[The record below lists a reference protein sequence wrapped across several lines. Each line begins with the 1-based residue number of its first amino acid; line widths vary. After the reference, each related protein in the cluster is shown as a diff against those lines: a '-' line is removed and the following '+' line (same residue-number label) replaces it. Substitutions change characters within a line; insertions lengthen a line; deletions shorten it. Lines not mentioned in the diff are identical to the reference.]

1 MLNRLKKHREN
12 VILIKN
18 LAEMIKELEISLLDP
33 RISKL
38 NLHINATGRKIELFD
53 CIDKVETLRT
63 HYNTILSDLMNE
75 QIQLEKFIT
84 SLAPIE
90 QCIFRNYYFISMTWE
105 EVADSVD
112 LSTMQIWR
120 IHKRVIECYSQ
131 DKLV

>member
-1 MLNRLKKHREN
+1 VLNRLKKHREN

-33 RISKL
+33 RISRL
-38 NLHINATGRKIELFD
+38 NLHINATGRKIELFE

-75 QIQLEKFIT
+75 QIQLEKFIGDLT
-84 SLAPIE
+84 PVE

-105 EVADSVD
+105 EVADSVN

-131 DKLV
+131 DKL

>member
-1 MLNRLKKHREN
+1 MLKRLKKHREN

-38 NLHINATGRKIELFD
+38 NLHINATGRKIELFE
-53 CIDKVETLRT
+53 CVDKVETLRT
-63 HYNTILSDLMNE
+63 HYNTIMNKLLNE
-75 QIQLEKFIT
+75 QLELEKFIG
-84 SLAPIE
+84 SLALVE

-105 EVADSVD
+105 EVADSVN

-131 DKLV
+131 DKL